1 MLTVRTA
8 IAAEIADGLMLQFR
22 RYTTEER
29 TERLQALLDARERNE
44 STFECLVA
52 LQDDR
57 VVGAQLLIRQRDDTF
72 YVWPAEL
79 EKWFAQTTDAAEALR
94 QLYELAD
101 QRFRDS
107 QFWIAQSLLEL
118 DRKKQSAEMTRNG
131 FPYLTDLLF
140 LGRSFVGAEPLP
152 DRPTDLRSVAFDEPV
167 NGERFARLLEAT
179 YIGTLDCPELNDG
192 ERTGANALAGH
203 KIAGQFD
210 PQGWR
215 LFQVAGEDVGI
226 SLLTQHFPDPIWEVV
241 YIGIVPSA
249 RGRGL
254 GKTILIDSLHYAHGH
269 GAWEMVL
276 GVDIRNKPAIAMY
289 EQLGFAKIEQRL
301 VHARLKPKS

>member
-1 MLTVRTA
+1 MLTVRIA
-8 IAAEIADGLMLQFR
+8 IATEIADGLMLQFR

-44 STFECLVA
+44 STFECLIA

-79 EKWFAQTTDAAEALR
+79 EKQFAQTTVAVEALR

-118 DRKKQSAEMTRNG
+118 DRKKQSAEMTRHG

-140 LGRSFVGAEPLP
+140 MGRSFAGADPLP
-152 DRPTDLRSVAFDEPV
+152 DRPTAFTSVAFDEPV
-167 NGERFARLLEAT
+167 NGERFARVLEAT
-179 YIGTLDCPELNDG
+179 YVDTLDCPELNAG

-203 KIAGQFD
+203 KIAGLFD

-215 LFQVAGEDVGI
+215 IFQVDGEDVGI
-226 SLLTQHFPDPIWEVV
+226 SLLTQHFPDPVWEVV
-241 YIGIVPSA
+241 YIGIIPSA

-254 GKTILIDSLHYAHGH
+254 GRAILVDSLYYVLGH
-269 GAWEMVL
+269 GAWEIVL
-276 GVDIRNKPAIAMY
+276 GVDKRNQPAIAMY
-289 EQLGFAKIEQRL
+289 EQLEFGLIEQRL
-301 VHARLKPKS
+301 VHARLRPKQ